1 MPKCYNALV
10 SVEGN
15 CNRYSK
21 AVFNKGNTGIMAK
34 KILIMDDDPTIAD
47 LLTEA
52 LADEGYETHMTT
64 QSLRFYDAVREHQPD
79 LILLD
84 LMMPYLDGRD
94 ELQLMEMA
102 VDRKIPVI
110 VVTALLGAGEEE
122 PEFRKAGVVHIV
134 YKPFDLD
141 KLIELVRETIGEAE
155 GSSR

>member
-1 MPKCYNALV
+1 M
-10 SVEGN
+10 S
-15 CNRYSK
+15 
-21 AVFNKGNTGIMAK
+21 K

-52 LADEGYETHMTT
+52 LADEGYETFMTT

-94 ELQLMEMA
+94 ELKLMTMG
-102 VDRKIPVI
+102 VNHQIPVI
-110 VVTALLGAGEEE
+110 VVTAFLGAANEEQD
-122 PEFRKAGVVHIV
+122 FREAGVVHIV

-141 KLIELVRETIGEAE
+141 KLVDLVKSTIGEP
-155 GSSR
+155 

>member
-1 MPKCYNALV
+1 
-10 SVEGN
+10 
-15 CNRYSK
+15 
-21 AVFNKGNTGIMAK
+21 MAK

-52 LADEGYETHMTT
+52 LADEGYDTYMTT

-94 ELQLMEMA
+94 ELKLMTMA
-102 VDRKIPVI
+102 GDRQIPII
-110 VVTALLGAGEEE
+110 VVTAFLGAANEEK
-122 PEFRKAGVVHIV
+122 EFREAGVMHIV

-141 KLIELVRETIGEAE
+141 KLVELVKSTIGEPGGKSA
-155 GSSR
+155 

>member
-1 MPKCYNALV
+1 MFCD
-10 SVEGN
+10 EGADG
-15 CNRYSK
+15 S
-21 AVFNKGNTGIMAK
+21 MAK

-64 QSLRFYDAVREHQPD
+64 QSLRFYDAVQEHRPD

-94 ELQLMEMA
+94 ELKLMAMG
-102 VDRKIPVI
+102 VDRQIPVI
-110 VVTALLGAGEEE
+110 VVTAQLSAWKEEQ
-122 PEFRKAGVVHIV
+122 EFRQAGVVRIV

-141 KLIELVRETIGEAE
+141 KLVELVKETIGEPE
-155 GSSR
+155 GTAR

>member
-1 MPKCYNALV
+1 
-10 SVEGN
+10 
-15 CNRYSK
+15 
-21 AVFNKGNTGIMAK
+21 MAK

-64 QSLRFYDAVREHQPD
+64 QSLRFYDAVKEHQPD

-94 ELQLMEMA
+94 ELKLMSMG
-102 VDRKIPVI
+102 VDRQIPVI
-110 VVTALLGAGEEE
+110 VVTADLTAANGEQ
-122 PEFRKAGVVHIV
+122 EFRQAGVVHIV

-141 KLIELVRETIGEAE
+141 KLVELVKATIGEPE
-155 GSSR
+155 GATR